1 MTTDIA
7 PHQSPVK
14 PEHFYGWHPSLGDI
28 NNEPADTLGLTVLEE
43 RDPRDEM
50 PDPYNQLQLGSCTG
64 NAVAGAIEYDAI
76 LNGEHFGT
84 PSRLFI
90 YYGEREREGTVG
102 WDAGAYGHDGFKVA
116 RKTGVP
122 PEELWSY
129 DGYKTKFK
137 ERPSDEAFAA
147 AAEHKIGKYTHPGL
161 GEVEDSARRHSLMAV
176 LSNKQTVAFGFVVY
190 ESFESL
196 ELERT
201 GIVPIPQS
209 GEKVLGGHEVLIVGF
224 LKDKPE
230 YALVRNS
237 WGTDW
242 GMGGY
247 CLFPWQFILN
257 RQLCDDFRTI
267 VRPAGA

>member
-1 MTTDIA
+1 MTAIA
-7 PHQSPVK
+7 
-14 PEHFYGWHPSLGDI
+14 EHFFGWKPSLADLRNI
-28 NNEPADTLGLTVLEE
+28 PADVTGLPILAE

-50 PDPYNQLQLGSCTG
+50 PECYDQAQLGSCTG
-64 NAVAGAIEYDAI
+64 NAVAGAIEYNDI
-76 LNGEHFGT
+76 LDDNHIGT

-90 YYGEREREGTVG
+90 YYGEREIEGSVE

-116 RKTGVP
+116 RKIGVP
-122 PEELWSY
+122 PEDLWSY
-129 DGYKTKFK
+129 ADYKTKFTQ
-137 ERPSDEAFAA
+137 RPSEEAYTA
-147 AAEHKIGKYTHPGL
+147 AAEHKIGKYAHPGL
-161 GEVEDSARRHSLMAV
+161 GNVSNFVRRESIVRV

-196 ELERT
+196 ELERS
-201 GIVPIPQS
+201 GIVPFPQA

-224 LKDKPE
+224 LQDQPD

-247 CLFPWQFILN
+247 CLFPWEFILN

-267 VRPAGA
+267 WRPAGA